1 MLHRNHVLCNRT
13 NLSDRIV
20 CGAEV
25 STLFC
30 VLMLVLFF
38 GASTA
43 RGQVSAQWASDP
55 GVDQDIS
62 SSTTGTQSSYGS
74 DLTARHESPSWLFPI
89 TELDKRLPSW
99 IRIGGQYRNRLEGP
113 IGIGFTGTND
123 FYLLDRLRVRA
134 VIQPKPWLRFHGELQ
149 DARIFFN
156 HHTPNGN

>member
-1 MLHRNHVLCNRT
+1 MLTYL
-13 NLSDRIV
+13 
-20 CGAEV
+20 
-25 STLFC
+25 
-30 VLMLVLFF
+30 LMLVLSA

-43 RGQVSAQWASDP
+43 RGQVSAQGASDP
-55 GVDQDIS
+55 SVAQEASD
-62 SSTTGTQSSYGS
+62 STTGTQSNYGS

-134 VIQPKPWLRFHGELQ
+134 VIQPKPWL
-149 DARIFFN
+149 ASAVKYRIHVSFSITTLPTA
-156 HHTPNGN
+156 TPMKIVGRSGKLTLRLAAPQKVGWMF